1 MPPAN
6 YFPLLR
12 VHILWNPPHPNLTKY
27 IGFVLSRVRPERCVL
42 EYALFLLLRA
52 KNRLTPE
59 LTRSGHTLFFVA
71 YMVAIKYLCDLGEY
85 SAETW
90 ARWSH
95 NVVETS
101 ELNRLEREFC
111 AALDWN
117 INVIPGD
124 LKRFSYLLRH
134 ARSQRIP
141 PDSMDW
147 VKMPPVEDEPDVDYM
162 GKVRDLGRRV
172 KELFHGIMTP
182 AQNTM
187 SEGDASEAHELV
199 WNSHT
204 PPHMGRVYASRSRQS
219 RRR

>member
-1 MPPAN
+1 MPPAD

-12 VHILWNPPHPNLTKY
+12 VHIPWNPPHPNLTKY

-90 ARWSH
+90 
-95 NVVETS
+95 
-101 ELNRLEREFC
+101 FC
-111 AALDWN
+111 AALDWS

-182 AQNTM
+182 VQNTM
-187 SEGDASEAHELV
+187 SEGDASEAHELI
-199 WNSHT
+199 WNSLT